1 MCCTALNKNNKTHY
15 ITHLK
20 WISEINK
27 VKKKADVSLIDF
39 VGIN

>member
-1 MCCTALNKNNKTHY
+1 MQNVF
-15 ITHLK
+15 ITPHDHLK